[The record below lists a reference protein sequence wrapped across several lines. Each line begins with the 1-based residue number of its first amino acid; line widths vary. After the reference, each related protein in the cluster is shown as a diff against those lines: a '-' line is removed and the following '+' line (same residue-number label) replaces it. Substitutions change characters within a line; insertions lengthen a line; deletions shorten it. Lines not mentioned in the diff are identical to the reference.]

1 MYEAKTKP
9 TKASVAT
16 YLAAI
21 DDPERRRDCK
31 ALAALMRRVT
41 GCRAT
46 MWGSGIVGFDRYH
59 YRYASGHEGDSCVV
73 GFASGKAHISV
84 YLLAGFESD
93 EMRALLATLG
103 RHKLGKACLYIKR
116 LSDVDLAVLESM
128 VLRSVEIIKTRYPS
142 VVADDGA

>member
-9 TKASVAT
+9 TKASVAS

-103 RHKLGKACLYIKR
+103 RHKLGKACLYINR
-116 LSDVDLAVLESM
+116 LSDVDGDVLEELCRASLDHM
-128 VLRSVEIIKTRYPS
+128 AQIYP
-142 VVADDGA
+142 